1 MCYCVLLCIM
11 LLLVLEEVES
21 QVSKLRNE
29 LRKQLLQ
36 NPSTLEDQKRLI
48 KWVTLYNQMI
58 VT

>member
-1 MCYCVLLCIM
+1 M

-48 KWVTLYNQMI
+48 KWVTLYNHMI